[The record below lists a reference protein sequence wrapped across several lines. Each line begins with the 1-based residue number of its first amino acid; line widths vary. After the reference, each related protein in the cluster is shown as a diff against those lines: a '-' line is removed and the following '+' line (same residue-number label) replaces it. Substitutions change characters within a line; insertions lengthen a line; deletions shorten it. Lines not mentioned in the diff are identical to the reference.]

1 MLLVIRLLSIVYIN
15 EVQWKFD
22 LDSNGWKYISAFL
35 LQKAMEDLG
44 FSHEEIIDIFR
55 IISAV
60 LKLSNINFI
69 PTTNMDGTDGCAIS
83 NDYGKFC
90 IILVRGFFFFPLLI
104 NT

>member
-1 MLLVIRLLSIVYIN
+1 MVENS
-15 EVQWKFD
+15 D
-22 LDSNGWKYISAFL
+22 ISTAFL

-104 NT
+104 QYVNNFFTLLTSFLHFYV